1 MQRLKTNTP
10 SKKLKRFRDLR
21 DDVETDL
28 SEHISSKLKITHPNR
43 PALYDFQCVI
53 FYQGQVLQFQLSDVF
68 SGGNYAVVFFCGYD
82 FTEQS
87 RSDLMQIEKHY
98 HEFVKLGA
106 IPIVMTHD
114 RAEIH
119 AVYATPNATPAS
131 LDFLPSFIM
140 ASDTPDRSVSQTIK
154 SATDKSEMQRSVI
167 IMDSNINL
175 LFIQRVPGNASFPME
190 YLLNG
195 LPQQQQQHGL

>member
-1 MQRLKTNTP
+1 MAMQKLNTDTPKRLK
-10 SKKLKRFRDLR
+10 RYRGLR
-21 DDVETDL
+21 DDVEAEL
-28 SEHISSKLKITHPNR
+28 SDHMSSKLKIAHPNR

-53 FYQGQVLQFQLSDVF
+53 FYQRQVLQFQLSDVF

-98 HEFVKLGA
+98 HDFVKLGA

-114 RAEIH
+114 RVGIH
-119 AVYATPNATPAS
+119 NMYATPNATPTS

-140 ASDTPDRSVSQTIK
+140 ASDTPSRSISQTFK
-154 SATDKSEMQRSVI
+154 SVTDKSEMQRSVI
-167 IMDSNINL
+167 IMDNNL
-175 LFIQRVPGNASFPME
+175 NVLFTQRVPGNSDFPME

-195 LPQQQQQHGL
+195 LQQK